1 MKGQGL
7 GANIQHKSQEERNK
21 ILNLTL
27 GVNRKVMKYKIDQLR
42 DYSSLFSRSQA
53 LSWLKKDFSSINN
66 KMERYDVKWLNRQN
80 LTYLDYLKYVY
91 AVLAENYQNEYIF
104 KNEFLNNWLIKELG
118 ETNSQIFSEFRVGNS
133 IADLV
138 MFNGCSKIFEI
149 KTELDND
156 SRLTLQ
162 VQNYAKVFN
171 QIFLI
176 IPESKIHLYEKHDA
190 SVGII
195 TYAPSSKNI
204 FSVFRNAKLSP
215 EIEVSVLMSFLHTN
229 EYKSIVKNHY
239 GFIPQMTSFNQFKIC
254 SELIFEIPK
263 GNLNKLFIDE
273 MKKRDSSDALS
284 YRYYKEFNQ
293 LFLAL
298 KMNRNSKRE
307 MIESLKTT
315 IQF

>member
-1 MKGQGL
+1 
-7 GANIQHKSQEERNK
+7 
-21 ILNLTL
+21 
-27 GVNRKVMKYKIDQLR
+27 MKYKIDQLR

-53 LSWLKKDFSSINN
+53 LSWLNKDFSSINY

-91 AVLAENYQNEYIF
+91 AVLADNYQNEYIF

-118 ETNSQIFSEFRVGNS
+118 ATNSQIFSEFRVGNS

-162 VQNYAKVFN
+162 LQNYEKAFN

-176 IPESKIHLYEKHDA
+176 IPKSKLNIYEKQEA

-195 TYAPSSKNI
+195 TYDPKNDNS
-204 FSVFRNAKLSP
+204 FSLHRNAKANF
-215 EIEVSVLMSFLHTN
+215 EIELSTIMSILHTN
-229 EYKSIVKNHY
+229 EYKSIIKKHY
-239 GFIPQMTSFNQFKIC
+239 GYLPQMTSFNQYKVC
-254 SELIFEIPK
+254 SELIYEIPL
-263 GNLNKLFIDE
+263 NELNKLFINT
-273 MKKRDSSDALS
+273 MKKRSSSNALS
-284 YRYYKEFNQ
+284 SRYYKEFNQ

-298 KMNRNSKRE
+298 RMNRNSKDK
-307 MIESLKTT
+307 MIKSLKTI
-315 IQF
+315 IQI

>member
-1 MKGQGL
+1 
-7 GANIQHKSQEERNK
+7 
-21 ILNLTL
+21 
-27 GVNRKVMKYKIDQLR
+27 MKYKIDQLR

-53 LSWLKKDFSSINN
+53 LSWLKMDFSSINY
-66 KMERYDVKWLNRQN
+66 KIERYDVKWLNNQN

-91 AVLAENYQNEYIF
+91 TVLADNYQNEYVF

-118 ETNSQIFSEFRVGNS
+118 ETNSQIFSEFRLGNS

-162 VQNYAKVFN
+162 VENYAKVFN

-176 IPESKIHLYEKHDA
+176 IPASKIHLYEKYDA

-204 FSVFRNAKLSP
+204 FSTLR
-215 EIEVSVLMSFLHTN
+215 T
-229 EYKSIVKNHY
+229 
-239 GFIPQMTSFNQFKIC
+239 
-254 SELIFEIPK
+254 
-263 GNLNKLFIDE
+263 LF
-273 MKKRDSSDALS
+273 AL
-284 YRYYKEFNQ
+284 
-293 LFLAL
+293 
-298 KMNRNSKRE
+298 
-307 MIESLKTT
+307 
-315 IQF
+315 